1 MKIPRAGY
9 GLLAAALFGA
19 STPLAKLSIQGIQ
32 PLMLAGLLYLGSGV
46 GLMIAISFIGVS
58 KFKELKLSELG
69 RSEILYLLGAI
80 VFGGMLAPVLLMIGL
95 TRVAGAIASLLLN
108 LEGALTALIA
118 CLVFH
123 ERYERR
129 LVIGLIFIVS
139 GGIVLASAGQ
149 NNFQGSLTG
158 ILFIAGACA
167 SWAIDNN
174 FTNQVKSIDAPILA
188 AVKGLSSGIVN
199 VTLALIVG
207 QTFPTIGKTAV
218 AAAIGFVGYG
228 LSLVFFILSLRRIG
242 AARTSAYFSTA
253 PFVGAALSL
262 AFLHEP
268 MHLRLGIAGAL
279 MAVGVYLHLT
289 ETPLSPEVNRL
300 VD

>member
-1 MKIPRAGY
+1 MKLPRAGY

-19 STPLAKLSIQGIQ
+19 STPMAKLAIAGIQ

-46 GLMIAISFIGVS
+46 GLMIAICFIGIG
-58 KFKELKLSELG
+58 KFNELKLSELK
-69 RSEILYLLGAI
+69 RNEALYFLGAI
-80 VFGGMLAPVLLMIGL
+80 FFGGTIAPVLLMVGL
-95 TRVAGAIASLLLN
+95 TRVDGAIASLLLN

-123 ERYERR
+123 ERYGRR
-129 LVIGLIFIVS
+129 LVVGLVFIVC
-139 GGIVLASAGQ
+139 GGIVLGSSGDVQFQASL
-149 NNFQGSLTG
+149 SG

-174 FTNQVKSIDAPILA
+174 FTNQVRSIEAPVLA
-188 AVKGLSSGIVN
+188 AIKGLTSGIVN
-199 VTLALIVG
+199 VSLALIIG
-207 QTFPTIGKTAV
+207 QSFPTIGKTA
-218 AAAIGFVGYG
+218 AAAGIGFVGYG

-262 AFLHEP
+262 AILHEP
-268 MHLRLGIAGAL
+268 FQLRIGIAGVL

-289 ETPLSPEVNRL
+289 EKAPAG
-300 VD
+300 

>member
-1 MKIPRAGY
+1 MKLPRAGY

-19 STPLAKLSIQGIQ
+19 STPMAKLAIAGIQ

-46 GLMIAISFIGVS
+46 GLTIAIALIGIG
-58 KFKELKLSELG
+58 KFKKLKLSQLKRDEA
-69 RSEILYLLGAI
+69 LYLVGAI
-80 VFGGMLAPVLLMIGL
+80 FFGGIIAPVLLMVGL
-95 TRVAGAIASLLLN
+95 TRVEGAIASLLLN

-123 ERYERR
+123 ERYGRR
-129 LVIGLIFIVS
+129 LVVGLVFIVC
-139 GGIVLASAGQ
+139 GGIVLGSSGGVR
-149 NNFQGSLTG
+149 FQGSLFG

-174 FTNQVKSIDAPILA
+174 FTNQVRSIEAPVLA
-188 AVKGLSSGIVN
+188 AIKGLASGIVN
-199 VTLALIVG
+199 VSLALIIG
-207 QTFPTIGKTAV
+207 QSFPTIGKTA
-218 AAAIGFVGYG
+218 AAAGIGFVGYG
-228 LSLVFFILSLRRIG
+228 LSLVFFILSLRKIG

-253 PFVGAALSL
+253 PFVGAAISL
-262 AFLHEP
+262 ALLHEP

-289 ETPLSPEVNRL
+289 ETPPS
-300 VD
+300 